1 MVPSDKASMDSE
13 FYFRKGKMLVL
24 CIGCFLFV
32 SLTLPAI
39 LLSTKSGI
47 AGILFQAVWVTAN
60 LLFFGT
66 GFIWTLRALISPQKP
81 GLIISEF
88 GITDYASAFSAG
100 FIPWGSIASITV
112 GPVVTITIKDLKTNL
127 RHLPPVRRWL
137 QSTNVACFGGVMFST
152 TLLNTDI
159 AALEAAF
166 KIGYERWSAGSS
178 GD

>member
-1 MVPSDKASMDSE
+1 MVPSDQVTTVSE
-13 FYFRKGKMLVL
+13 FYFRRGMMLIL

-32 SLTLPAI
+32 ALTIPAI

-47 AGILFQAVWVTAN
+47 VGILFQAVWVTAN

-81 GLIISEF
+81 GLIISDD
-88 GITDYASAFSAG
+88 GVTDYASAFSAG
-100 FIPWGSIASITV
+100 FIPWSAIHSITV
-112 GPVVTITIKDLKTNL
+112 GPVVTITIKDFKTNL
-127 RHLPPVRRWL
+127 RHLPPVRRWF

-159 AALEAAF
+159 GALEAAV
-166 KIGYERWSAGSS
+166 KTGYERWSAASS
-178 GD
+178 DA

>member
-1 MVPSDKASMDSE
+1 MAPSDQVSTDSE
-13 FYFRKGKMLVL
+13 FYFRRGKMLVL

-66 GFIWTLRALISPQKP
+66 GFIWTLRALISPKKTAI
-81 GLIISEF
+81 IISEN
-88 GITDYASAFSAG
+88 GITDDVSAFSAG
-100 FIPWGSIASITV
+100 FIPWNAIHSITV
-112 GPVVTITIKDLKTNL
+112 GTVVTITIKNVKTSL

-137 QSTNVACFGGVMFST
+137 QSTNVACFGGVIFST
-152 TLLNTDI
+152 TLSSTDI
-159 AALEAAF
+159 GALEAAF
-166 KIGYERWSAGSS
+166 NTGYERWSVASS
-178 GD
+178 DA

>member
-1 MVPSDKASMDSE
+1 MGPSRQGSTDSA
-13 FYFRKGKMLVL
+13 FYFRKGKMLIL

-39 LLSTKSGI
+39 LLSAKSGI

-60 LLFFGT
+60 LLFFGA

-81 GLIISEF
+81 GLIISEY

-100 FIPWGSIASITV
+100 FIPWSSIESIIV
-112 GPVVTITIKDLKTNL
+112 GPVVTITIKNVKTSL
-127 RHLPPVRRWL
+127 RHLPPVRRWF
-137 QSTNVACFGGVMFST
+137 QSTNVACFGGVMFSA
-152 TLLNTDI
+152 TLLNATI
-159 AALEAAF
+159 SELETAF
-166 KIGYERWSAGSS
+166 ADGNERYSAGAS

>member
-1 MVPSDKASMDSE
+1 
-13 FYFRKGKMLVL
+13 MLIL

-39 LLSTKSGI
+39 LLSTKSGF
-47 AGILFQAVWVTAN
+47 AGILFQAAWVTAN

-66 GFIWTLRALISPQKP
+66 GFIWTLRALISPKRP
-81 GLIISEF
+81 GLIISEY
-88 GITDYASAFSAG
+88 GITDCASAFSAG
-100 FIPWGSIASITV
+100 FIPWSSIESIIV
-112 GPVVTITIKDLKTNL
+112 GPVVTITIKDVKTNF

-166 KIGYERWSAGSS
+166 KVGYERWSAASS
-178 GD
+178 DA